1 PPFFKTSGTVNRLN
15 SSALKRVLSLF
26 GSIGKDTRAPGSGRR
41 VNGAATVFC
50 RPFWKKSTYTFPIL
64 SARFLDVD
72 TLFGTRSSNNNPSSK
87 TNLRIVSIEYFGT
100 TGIRKWKPSAPDVLI
115 I

>member
-1 PPFFKTSGTVNRLN
+1 M
-15 SSALKRVLSLF
+15 LKSEGSKREFSRF
-26 GSIGKDTRAPGSGRR
+26 GSSGNEPGAPGSGRR
-41 VNGAATVFC
+41 VKGAATVFC

-72 TLFGTRSSNNNPSSK
+72 TLFGTRSSSNIPSNR

-100 TGIRKWKPSAPDVLI
+100 IGIRKWKPSAPDVLI
-115 I
+115 M

>member
-1 PPFFKTSGTVNRLN
+1 M
-15 SSALKRVLSLF
+15 LKSEGRKRTFNLL
-26 GSIGKDTRAPGSGRR
+26 GSRGNETGAPGSGRR
-41 VNGAATVFC
+41 VNGAATVFWS
-50 RPFWKKSTYTFPIL
+50 PFWKKSTYTFPIL

-72 TLFGTRSSNNNPSSK
+72 TLFGARSSNSIPSDR